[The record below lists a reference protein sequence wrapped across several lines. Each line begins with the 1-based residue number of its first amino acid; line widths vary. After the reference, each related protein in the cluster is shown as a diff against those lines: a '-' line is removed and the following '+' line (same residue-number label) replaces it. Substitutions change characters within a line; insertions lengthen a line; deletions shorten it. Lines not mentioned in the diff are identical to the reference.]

1 LTERIFRIFMREENT
16 GEVHAFEGQWLTFAE
31 AASAAYQEKSKMG
44 FQWKVSQIAEV
55 SDSGHDFLLNKLA
68 NHLTQNLP
76 QGQVAN
82 VLNSLPSDDRAKVMD
97 LMAKQTRKEP

>member
-1 LTERIFRIFMREENT
+1 MTEKIFRVFMKEENT
-16 GEVHAFEGQWLTFAE
+16 GEIHAFEGQWITFAE
-31 AASAAYQEKSKMG
+31 AASAAYQEKSKRG
-44 FQWKVSQIAEV
+44 HSWKISQVAEV
-55 SDSGHDFLLNKLA
+55 TNDGHNSLLRKLA

-82 VLNSLPSDDRAKVMD
+82 VLNSLPSEDRAKVMD

>member
-1 LTERIFRIFMREENT
+1 MTEKIFRVFMKEENT
-16 GEVHAFEGQWLTFAE
+16 GEIHAFEGRWITFAE
-31 AASAAYQEKSKMG
+31 AASAAYQEKSKRG
-44 FQWKVSQIAEV
+44 HSWKISQVAEV
-55 SDSGHDFLLNKLA
+55 TNDGHNSLLRKLA

-82 VLNSLPSDDRAKVMD
+82 VLNSLPSEDRARVMD